1 MNLSSVPPQ
10 LQQANLYEV
19 NLRQYSDKGDI
30 AGFME
35 HLPRLA
41 SMGVDIL
48 WLMPIHPIGELNRKG
63 SLGSYYSIK
72 DFRGLNA
79 EYGSMEDFAKLVE
92 LAHAHG
98 MRVIIDWVANHA
110 AWDNVWT
117 TDHPDYFCRDE
128 HGQFMSPYDWSDVI
142 QIDHRNEAEQAAM
155 ADAMEY
161 WVTQF
166 NIDGFRADLAHLTP
180 LAFWKKARRQV
191 DAVKSGLVWLAE
203 TEEPAYHEVFDISYA
218 WKWMHKTADLVQHS
232 LPVHE
237 LKTLLLQE
245 WEGFPE
251 QALKMYFT
259 SNHDENSWNGTEY
272 EKYGIYAKALA
283 VFSFVYSR
291 SVPLIYSGQELP
303 NRKRLPFFEK
313 DVIEWK
319 DHPELET
326 FYSTLLHYRKTSFS
340 TGTTSFISFDQQVL
354 AFEKSDAGRVE
365 YLFIN
370 LDGQVVH
377 IGHWFGDASA
387 VYLDVFDGKE
397 MELAGH
403 VPITLE
409 PGGYLLL
416 QKKV

>member
-1 MNLSSVPPQ
+1 MNLSSLPPQ

-19 NLRQYSDKGDI
+19 NLRQYSDTGDI
-30 AGFME
+30 AGFLK

-48 WLMPIHPIGELNRKG
+48 WLMPIHPIGEVNRKG
-63 SLGSYYSIK
+63 SMGSYYSVK
-72 DFRGLNA
+72 DFCGLNP
-79 EYGSMEDFAKLVE
+79 EYGSPQDFTKLVE

-117 TDHPDYFCRDE
+117 NDHPEFFVRNE
-128 HGQFMSPYDWSDVI
+128 QGQFVSPYDWSDVI
-142 QIDHRNEAEQAAM
+142 QIDHNNEAEQAAM

-191 DAVKSGLVWLAE
+191 DDVKPGLVWLAE
-203 TEEPAYHEVFDISYA
+203 TEEPSYHEVFDISYA
-218 WKWMHKTADLVQHS
+218 WKWMHKTADFVQHS
-232 LPVHE
+232 LPVQE
-237 LKTLLLQE
+237 LTSLLKQE
-245 WEGFPE
+245 WEGFPGD
-251 QALKMYFT
+251 ALKMYFT

-303 NRKRLPFFEK
+303 NLKRLSFFEK
-313 DVIEWK
+313 DTIEWT
-319 DHPELET
+319 DQPALHA
-326 FYSTLLHYRKTSFS
+326 FYSILLQYRKTSFS
-340 TGTTSFISFDQQVL
+340 TGDTRFIPFDQQVL
-354 AFEKSDAGRVE
+354 AFEKVDANRAE

-370 LDGQVVH
+370 LDKEVVQ
-377 IGHWFGDASA
+377 IGHWFVEEKT
-387 VYLDVFDGKE
+387 VYLDVFTGNE
-397 MELAGH
+397 AELSGH
-403 VPITLE
+403 VPIELK
-409 PGGYLLL
+409 PGGFLLL
-416 QKKV
+416 QKK